1 MALDARRND
10 AYAEALRQFVGPES
24 VVLDLGAGTGIHGLI
39 AARLGAK
46 RVYLVEPED
55 ILSVAEEI
63 VRANGLGDRVRC
75 FHGRIE
81 DVRLPEQVDV
91 IVSVL
96 TGNFLLTEDLLPAL
110 FHARDT
116 ALKPGGRLIPQAA
129 TMEAVPVSAPQVHAK
144 DIASWSVPQQ
154 GVDMSVA
161 RTYAANTIFYGAEHF
176 KDASYLADPMT
187 LHRLDLLH
195 DVYEGVHTEAT
206 FEIARSGICHGVAG
220 WFSLQLGDRWL
231 STSPQAESLHWSAA
245 FLPLDPPMPLELG
258 EQVSFSLDRQP
269 YGDWTWRLQSATAS
283 RRHST
288 LLSAPMKASTLR
300 KASLEYTPVSTAD
313 GHAAAYVL
321 SRCDGKHTLHAIA
334 SDVQARYPERYPT
347 SHDALSFVQGVVRRY
362 A

>member
-1 MALDARRND
+1 
-10 AYAEALRQFVGPES
+10 
-24 VVLDLGAGTGIHGLI
+24 
-39 AARLGAK
+39 
-46 RVYLVEPED
+46 
-55 ILSVAEEI
+55 
-63 VRANGLGDRVRC
+63 
-75 FHGRIE
+75 
-81 DVRLPEQVDV
+81 
-91 IVSVL
+91 
-96 TGNFLLTEDLLPAL
+96 
-110 FHARDT
+110 
-116 ALKPGGRLIPQAA
+116 
-129 TMEAVPVSAPQVHAK
+129 
-144 DIASWSVPQQ
+144 
-154 GVDMSVA
+154 MSVA

-176 KDASYLADPMT
+176 KDTSYLADPMT